1 MGEAVDLPYYL
12 LLTRSITHA
21 QRISAAL
28 EKNGISAPY
37 FRPPISLSGRGCG
50 YAVRIGEN
58 DLVISRSLL
67 RPVGLEP
74 VRIYYHGADGVF
86 REIPAV

>member
-1 MGEAVDLPYYL
+1 MDLPYYL

-21 QRISAAL
+21 QRISIVL
-28 EKNGISAPY
+28 EKSGISAPF

-58 DLVISRSLL
+58 YLGASVKLL
-67 RPVGLEP
+67 RAVGLEP
-74 VRIYYHGADGVF
+74 VRIYYHDVNGTY
-86 REIPAV
+86 REIPSV